1 MQQQSKRG
9 APSVE
14 RSPSWDD
21 LKLFLQCSSYRSF
34 RAAAE
39 ALDLAG
45 PTLMRR
51 IERLEGE
58 LGFKVFLRERAGI
71 ILTEE
76 GRVLLEDVREM
87 ERLSFNVARRASR
100 SDGEPSGTVRVAVTE
115 GPGLFWILPRLID
128 FQKTY
133 RKIAVDLQC
142 AMEPADVVRLET
154 DISIQLSPPT
164 AQDLIVTKLARLHIQ
179 PFVSRGY
186 SERYGVPKS
195 KEELGQHR
203 YVSQNAPAIDEFA
216 FARIADIKS
225 LDGII
230 SFRTNSSTA
239 VLYAVERGAG
249 IGFLPT
255 CSIALGAPL
264 VAVDYGTRYHIDLW
278 LTYHG
283 EFRKSERHRIVIDW
297 LRRIFDPKTY
307 PCFRD
312 EFIHPNDLVGMME
325 KQRESYGLDGF
336 QATVPMGVRR

>member
-1 MQQQSKRG
+1 MQQESKRG

-39 ALDLAG
+39 ALELAG

-71 ILTEE
+71 VLTEE
-76 GRVLLEDVREM
+76 GRALLDDVREM

-154 DISIQLSPPT
+154 DISIQLAEPT

-195 KEELGQHR
+195 KEELCQHR
-203 YVSQNAPAIDEFA
+203 YISQNAPAIDEFA

-278 LTYHG
+278 LTYHS
-283 EFRKSERHRIVIDW
+283 EFRTSERHRIVIDW

-312 EFIHPNDLVGMME
+312 EFIHPNDLIGMMQ

-336 QATVPMGVRR
+336 QAAVPDTRVP